1 MLFEL
6 NLREDILKYFPNFE
20 YFNCTEPERINFFRA
35 DNLTGMGQE
44 AFLLYFILRQV
55 TDAFDR
61 GLTNVIG
68 LDIGCGQN
76 IHPFC
81 IGISDYYGIHP
92 QYGGEHICHI
102 TSLAENV
109 DAVFNPGSFN
119 FIVASHIL
127 EHLKDP
133 VMAFRKWLNLLRYN
147 GLILLISPDA
157 RYEDK
162 SHPWDLD
169 HKVFFTPDDFE
180 NQIIIPNKDI
190 IYTEVFNDMNNS
202 FSFNYVGRKR

>member
-6 NLREDILKYFPNFE
+6 NLREDILKHFPNFE
-20 YFNCTEPERINFFRA
+20 YFNGTEPEKINFFRT
-35 DNLTGMGQE
+35 DNLVGDQQE
-44 AFLLYFILRQV
+44 AFLNYFILRQV

-92 QYGGEHICHI
+92 TYGGEHICHI

-109 DAVFNPGSFN
+109 NSIFNEKSFN

-127 EHLKDP
+127 EHLENP
-133 VMAFRKWLNLLRYN
+133 VTAFKKWLSLLRKD
-147 GLILLISPDA
+147 GLMLLISPDA
-157 RYEDK
+157 RFENRE
-162 SHPWDLD
+162 HPWDLD

-190 IYTEVFNDMNNS
+190 MQTEVFNDLHNS
-202 FSFNYVGRKR
+202 FSFDFVGRKI